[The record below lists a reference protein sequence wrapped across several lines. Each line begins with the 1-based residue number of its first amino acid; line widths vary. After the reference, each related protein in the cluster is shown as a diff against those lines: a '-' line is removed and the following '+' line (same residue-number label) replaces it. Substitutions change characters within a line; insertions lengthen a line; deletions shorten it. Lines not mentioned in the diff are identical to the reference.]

1 MLPAVACC
9 LAGRRVHSQAASHPP
24 PPGFYFLA
32 SRIKDDSFRRTLAY
46 MLILLAALSLRTTVG
61 NHLWK
66 TGLRTHWYIF

>member
-1 MLPAVACC
+1 M
-9 LAGRRVHSQAASHPP
+9 
-24 PPGFYFLA
+24 A